1 MGEKKEM
8 CFGAGQMVGG
18 YAVAMDGRR
27 VTKGYHIKDVAAWK
41 ARWAGCGWRFGVVGM
56 KKRRFRFRKKKRNN
70 NLLE

>member
-27 VTKGYHIKDVAAWK
+27 VTKGYRRKDVAV
-41 ARWAGCGWRFGVVGM
+41 GGLGWVTLA
-56 KKRRFRFRKKKRNN
+56 KKRSGVFYWT
-70 NLLE
+70 